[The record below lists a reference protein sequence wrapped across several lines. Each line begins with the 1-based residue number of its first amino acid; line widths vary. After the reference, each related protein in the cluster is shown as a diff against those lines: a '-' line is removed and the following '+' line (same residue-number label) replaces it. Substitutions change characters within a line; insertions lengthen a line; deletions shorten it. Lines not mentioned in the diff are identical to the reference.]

1 MSSIGKRLGALEDRV
16 SPKKITVI
24 HRENPCEGITAA
36 DFSERYAA
44 AQQEAGPA
52 GMVIFITYEEDWRG
66 IEGSQRIKLTWGE
79 D

>member
-16 SPKKITVI
+16 SPKKIVVI

-36 DFSERYAA
+36 DFPERYAA
-44 AQQEAGPA
+44 AQEAAGPT
-52 GMVIFITYEEDWRG
+52 GTVIIVSYEEDWRAP
-66 IEGSQRIKLTWGE
+66 EGGLIKMTWGE